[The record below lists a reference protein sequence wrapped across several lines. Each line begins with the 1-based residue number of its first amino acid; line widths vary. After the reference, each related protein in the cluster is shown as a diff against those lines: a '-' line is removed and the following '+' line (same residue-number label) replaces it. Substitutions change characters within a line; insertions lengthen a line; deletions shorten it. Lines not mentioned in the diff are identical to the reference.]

1 MFFKF
6 QNPEFG
12 WLILILLLVFILR
25 RLWGKHATHQFPSN
39 WAINHFVKR
48 KKLFFSY
55 FLNALRVLNLLLII
69 FVLMRP
75 QVGRQWTEEVTEGI
89 DIMLA
94 VDLSGSMLA
103 HDFEFDG
110 DTVSRLNVV
119 KRVISDF
126 IDRRQHDRMG
136 LLVFAEEPFLV
147 SPLTFNHSWL
157 KSVIDNLDIGSIASN
172 ATAIGSAIGMGTNRL
187 RNVKSP
193 SKILILLTDGENNSG
208 EIPPIAAAEAANS
221 FDIKVYTIGVGK
233 TGSVL
238 MPRRQGD
245 TLLLDEQ
252 GKPIMDWVESDI
264 DENTLREVANIT
276 TGSFYRATSSQS
288 LQNVYDEI
296 DQLEKRESRF
306 VTQNNASD
314 IFYTPLHF
322 IFLLVLVEIIL
333 TRIYLFKLP

>member
-1 MFFKF
+1 MFFRF

-12 WLILILLLVFILR
+12 WLLLLLVLILVLR

-39 WAINHFVKR
+39 WAINHFVRR
-48 KKLFFSY
+48 KKLLFSY
-55 FLNALRVLNLLLII
+55 FLTVLRVVNLLLII

-75 QVGRQWTEEVTEGI
+75 QIGRQWRERVSEGI

-103 HDFEFDG
+103 HDFEFEG
-110 DTVSRLNVV
+110 DTVSRLSVV
-119 KRVISDF
+119 KRVINDF
-126 IDRRQHDRMG
+126 IDRRVDDRVG

-147 SPLTFNHSWL
+147 SPLTYNHIWL
-157 KSVIDNLDIGSIASN
+157 KNVIESLEIGSIGSN

-187 RNVKSP
+187 RAIESP

-221 FDIKVYTIGVGK
+221 FEIKVYTIGVGK

-238 MPRRQGD
+238 MPRRLNN
-245 TLLLDEQ
+245 TILLDDQ

-276 TGSFYRATSSQS
+276 TGGFYRATSSES

-296 DQLEKRESRF
+296 DQLEKREVRF
-306 VTQNNASD
+306 VTQNNAAD

-322 IFLLVLVEIIL
+322 VLILLFVEIVL
-333 TRIYLFKLP
+333 SRLYLYKLP